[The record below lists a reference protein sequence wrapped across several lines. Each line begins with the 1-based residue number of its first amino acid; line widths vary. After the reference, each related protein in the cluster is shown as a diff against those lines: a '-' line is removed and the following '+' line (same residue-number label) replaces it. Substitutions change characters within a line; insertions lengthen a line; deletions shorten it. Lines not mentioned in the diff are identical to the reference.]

1 MDLILGVLA
10 NGVLMGAVY
19 ALIAFGLT
27 IIFGV
32 MRVVNFAH
40 GEMVVIGMYAGYFL
54 WAAFDW
60 HPLLAVPAAALL
72 LFVLGYLLQ
81 FHLVQHFLNR
91 PAHVQ
96 FILFI
101 ALALVITG
109 AHLVLFGPN
118 PRGIF
123 SLASFEVYAIGPL
136 RLDAVRT
143 QAAGAA
149 LLIVVLLWLF
159 LAVSPLGLAI
169 RAAADNRI
177 GAAVVGIR
185 IRHVY
190 AVTAGIGMACAG
202 AAGALVAP
210 LFDTQPFLAPEFTL
224 IAFITVILGGIG
236 SLPGA
241 LLGGL
246 LIGIAEAA
254 AALVLAPSM
263 KSVVSY
269 ALLILVML
277 ARPQGLL
284 GSTEGPQ

>member
-1 MDLILGVLA
+1 MDLVAGVIA

-54 WAAFDW
+54 WAAFDS
-60 HPLLAVPAAALL
+60 HPLAAVLPAAALL
-72 LFVLGYLLQ
+72 FALGYLLQ
-81 FHLVQHFLNR
+81 FHLVQHFLAR
-91 PAHVQ
+91 PPHVQ

-109 AHLVLFGPN
+109 AHLVAFGPN

-123 SLASFEVYAIGPL
+123 SLASFEVYEIGGL

-143 QAAGAA
+143 QAAAAA
-149 LLIVVLLWLF
+149 LLIVGLLWAF
-159 LAVSPLGLAI
+159 LRASRLGRAI
-169 RAAADNRI
+169 RAAADNRT

-246 LIGIAEAA
+246 LIGVAEAA

-269 ALLILVML
+269 GLLILVML
-277 ARPQGLL
+277 ARPQGII
-284 GSTEGPQ
+284 GSPEGQR

>member
-1 MDLILGVLA
+1 MDLVAGVIA

-19 ALIAFGLT
+19 GLIAFGLT

-54 WAAFDW
+54 WAAFDGP
-60 HPLLAVPAAALL
+60 PLAAVLPAAALL
-72 LFVLGYLLQ
+72 FAIGYLLQ
-81 FHLVQHFLNR
+81 FHLVQHFLAR

-109 AHLVLFGPN
+109 AHLVAFGPS

-123 SLASFEVYAIGPL
+123 SLASFEVYEVAGL

-143 QAAGAA
+143 QAAVAA
-149 LLIVVLLWLF
+149 LLIVALLWAF
-159 LAVSPLGLAI
+159 LRVSRLGRAI
-169 RAAADNRI
+169 RAAADNRT

-246 LIGIAEAA
+246 LIGVAEAG
-254 AALVLAPSM
+254 AALVLPPSM

-269 ALLILVML
+269 GLLILVML
-277 ARPQGLL
+277 ARPQGII
-284 GSTEGPQ
+284 GSPEGHR

>member
-40 GEMVVIGMYAGYFL
+40 GEMVVIGMYVGYFL

-72 LFVLGYLLQ
+72 LFALGYLLQ
-81 FHLVQHFLNR
+81 FYLVQHFLDR

-109 AHLVLFGPN
+109 AHLVLLGPN

-123 SLASFEVYAIGPL
+123 SPASFEVYAIGPL

-149 LLIVVLLWLF
+149 LLIVALLWLF
-159 LAVSPLGLAI
+159 LAASPLGLAI
-169 RAAADNRI
+169 RAAADNRT

-190 AVTAGIGMACAG
+190 AVSAGIGMACAG

-236 SLPGA
+236 SLSGA

-269 ALLILVML
+269 TLLILVML

-284 GSTEGPQ
+284 GSTEAHR